1 MQFELSFVKYHGCGN
16 DFIIIDELEGSRFTD
31 EQRAKLAQKLCQR
44 RFGVGANDLLF
55 LLPSEKWDAKLRI
68 FDPDGSEADMC
79 GNGLRCAA
87 DYLCNKLGKSEV
99 SVETRAGV
107 KHVTRMGNQYV
118 VQMGSLKSTLDELS
132 EYIRL
137 EAPAKT
143 RLFDLQLEF
152 PEVGATQ
159 VSFVNTGEP
168 HAVIFVDD
176 VDKEDIN
183 RYAVG
188 IAANRR
194 VFPKG
199 ISVNLA
205 QVVDE
210 STIKMR
216 TYERGVWEETLAC
229 GTGATASAAVA
240 LLTGRIKSNE
250 VKVLC
255 KGGTLTIKVEDEGK
269 TLIMIG
275 PATKVYEGKMFIE
288 L

>member
-1 MQFELSFVKYHGCGN
+1 M
-16 DFIIIDELEGSRFTD
+16 
-31 EQRAKLAQKLCQR
+31 
-44 RFGVGANDLLF
+44 
-55 LLPSEKWDAKLRI
+55 
-68 FDPDGSEADMC
+68 
-79 GNGLRCAA
+79 RCAA

-99 SVETRAGV
+99 SIETRAGV